1 MKSVVKFFLLGVL
14 VGDLLLP
21 TTVLGQWTV
30 FDPAQYSLQIERQ
43 IEEANRWLERVKQY
57 SEEINKLAEQLSTM
71 KGVLGQAERLVL
83 HNDNLTR
90 TMAQIGQT
98 VRDVFALKRAMET
111 MVISRLRMIKSIKTR
126 LMNGIFDPDADL
138 RDFEDYLRN
147 SIGRQEQE
155 KIATMN
161 RIAMFD
167 ATLARLY
174 HDLQTAQARQ
184 AGAAAQMKQAKDK
197 LDAELAKPQVD
208 QCAHCISDLKLEI
221 ANCEKMIADLDAQI
235 TNLSTQIE
243 DRVKRYNLTMEER
256 VRIANQ
262 VKATDEAWNTL
273 NIVRNRIFG
282 PLTTART
289 RSLRPFNKAV
299 CRPHR
304 QRRIRRLR
312 QRLFKRDS

>member
-1 MKSVVKFFLLGVL
+1 MKIFLRQLLLGVL
-14 VGDLLLP
+14 VGLILAP
-21 TTVLGQWTV
+21 STAQAQFTV

-71 KGVLGQAERLVL
+71 KGVLGQAEKLVL

-98 VRDVFALKRAMET
+98 VRDVFALKRAIET
-111 MVISRLRMIKSIKTR
+111 MVISRLNMIKSMKTR
-126 LMNGIFDPDADL
+126 LMSGIFDPEADL
-138 RDFEDYLRN
+138 RDFEDYLRD
-147 SIGRQEQE
+147 SLGRQEQD

-184 AGAAAQMKQAKDK
+184 AGAAQEMKQAKDK
-197 LDAELAKPQVD
+197 LDGELAKPQTE

-221 ANCEKMIADLDAQI
+221 ASCEKMIADLDVQI

-243 DRVKRYNLTMEER
+243 DRVKQYNLTMEER
-256 VRIANQ
+256 VRIANR
-262 VKATDEAWNTL
+262 VRATDEAWDQL
-273 NIVRNRIFG
+273 IIVKDSIFATIERG
-282 PLTTART
+282 GLPAPSPQST
-289 RSLRPFNKAV
+289 P
-299 CRPHR
+299 
-304 QRRIRRLR
+304 
-312 QRLFKRDS
+312 

>member
-1 MKSVVKFFLLGVL
+1 MTKIIKHLLLGVL
-14 VGDLLLP
+14 IGLILAP
-21 TTVLGQWTV
+21 STAQAQWTV

-43 IEEANRWLERVKQY
+43 IEEANRWLERVKHY
-57 SEEINKLAEQLSTM
+57 SDEINKLAEQLSTM
-71 KGVLGQAERLVL
+71 KGVLGQAEKLVL

-98 VRDVFALKRAMET
+98 VRDVFALKRAIET
-111 MVISRLRMIKSIKTR
+111 MVLSRLNMIKSMKTR
-126 LMNGIFDPDADL
+126 LMSGIFDPDADL

-147 SIGRQEQE
+147 SIGRQEQD

-184 AGAAAQMKQAKDK
+184 AGAAAQLKQAKDK
-197 LDAELAKPQVD
+197 LDAELAKPQAE

-221 ANCEKMIADLDAQI
+221 ASCEKMIADLDTQI

-243 DRVKRYNLTMEER
+243 DRVKLYNLTMEER
-256 VRIANQ
+256 VRIANR
-262 VKATDEAWNTL
+262 VKATDEAWDNL
-273 NIVRNRIFG
+273 NIVKDGIFE
-282 PLTTART
+282 AI
-289 RSLRPFNKAV
+289 
-299 CRPHR
+299 
-304 QRRIRRLR
+304 QRGGVPT
-312 QRLFKRDS
+312 SSPSPNP

>member
-1 MKSVVKFFLLGVL
+1 MKKLSKHILLG
-14 VGDLLLP
+14 LLLGAILTP
-21 TTVLGQWTV
+21 MTAQAQWTV

-43 IEEANRWLERVKQY
+43 IEEANRWLERVNHY
-57 SEEINKLAEQLSTM
+57 TDEINKMVEQITTM
-71 KGVLGQAERLVL
+71 KGVLTQAEKLVL
-83 HNDNLTR
+83 HNANLTR

-111 MVISRLRMIKSIKTR
+111 MVISRLNMIKSIKTR
-126 LMNGIFDPDADL
+126 LESGIFDPQADL

-147 SIGRQEQE
+147 SIGRQEQD

-174 HDLQTAQARQ
+174 HDLQTAEARQ
-184 AGAAAQMKQAKDK
+184 AGAALEMKQAKDK
-197 LDAELAKPQVD
+197 LEAELAKPQEE

-221 ANCEKMIADLDAQI
+221 ASCEKMIADLDKQI
-235 TNLSTQIE
+235 SDLSTQIE

-262 VKATDEAWNTL
+262 VKATDEAWNNL
-273 NIVRNRIFG
+273 NIVKDSIFEALQRG
-282 PLTTART
+282 GIPSPSPT
-289 RSLRPFNKAV
+289 
-299 CRPHR
+299 PHP
-304 QRRIRRLR
+304 
-312 QRLFKRDS
+312 

>member
-1 MKSVVKFFLLGVL
+1 MKRLLRNTLLG
-14 VGDLLLP
+14 LLIGIFLAP
-21 TTVLGQWTV
+21 STVQAQFTV

-57 SEEINKLAEQLSTM
+57 SDEINKLTEQLSTM
-71 KGVLGQAERLVL
+71 KGVLGQAEKLVL
-83 HNDNLTR
+83 HNANLTR

-111 MVISRLRMIKSIKTR
+111 MVISRLSMIKSIKTR
-126 LMNGIFDPDADL
+126 LMSGIFDPEADL

-147 SIGRQEQE
+147 SIGRTSQD

-184 AGAAAQMKQAKDK
+184 AGAAAEMKEAKDK
-197 LDAELAKPQVD
+197 LDAELSKPQSE
-208 QCAHCISDLKLEI
+208 QCASCISDLKLQI
-221 ANCEKMIADLDAQI
+221 ATCEKMIVELDVQI

-243 DRVKRYNLTMEER
+243 DRVKLYNLTMEER
-256 VRIANQ
+256 VRIANR
-262 VKATDEAWNTL
+262 VRATDEAWDNL
-273 NIVRNRIFG
+273 NLVKDGIFQAIENG
-282 PLTTART
+282 GTTPT
-289 RSLRPFNKAV
+289 
-299 CRPHR
+299 PHR
-304 QRRIRRLR
+304 P
-312 QRLFKRDS
+312 

>member
-1 MKSVVKFFLLGVL
+1 MKNVIKHVLLGVL
-14 VGDLLLP
+14 VGVILSP
-21 TTVLGQWTV
+21 STAQAQFTV

-43 IEEANRWLERVKQY
+43 IEEANRWLERVKHY
-57 SEEINKLAEQLSTM
+57 SDEINKLAEQLSTM
-71 KGVLGQAERLVL
+71 KGVLGQAEKLVL

-98 VRDVFALKRAMET
+98 VRDVFALKRAIET
-111 MVISRLRMIKSIKTR
+111 MVISRLNMIKSMKTR
-126 LMNGIFDPDADL
+126 LMSGIFDPQADL

-147 SIGRQEQE
+147 SIGRQEQD

-197 LDAELAKPQVD
+197 LDAELAKPQAE

-221 ANCEKMIADLDAQI
+221 ASCEKMIADLDTQI

-243 DRVKRYNLTMEER
+243 DRVKLYNLTMEER
-256 VRIANQ
+256 VRIANR
-262 VKATDEAWNTL
+262 VRATDEAWNNL
-273 NIVRNRIFG
+273 NIVKDGIFE
-282 PLTTART
+282 AI
-289 RSLRPFNKAV
+289 
-299 CRPHR
+299 
-304 QRRIRRLR
+304 QRGGVPTPSPSP
-312 QRLFKRDS
+312 QP

>member
-1 MKSVVKFFLLGVL
+1 MILAPSTAQAQF
-14 VGDLLLP
+14 
-21 TTVLGQWTV
+21 TV

-71 KGVLGQAERLVL
+71 KGVLGQAEKLVL

-98 VRDVFALKRAMET
+98 VRDVFALKRAIET
-111 MVISRLRMIKSIKTR
+111 MVISRLNMIKSIKTR

-147 SIGRQEQE
+147 SIGRQEQD

-184 AGAAAQMKQAKDK
+184 AGAAEEMKQAKDK
-197 LDAELAKPQVD
+197 LDAELAKPQAE

-221 ANCEKMIADLDAQI
+221 ASCEKMIADLDTQI

-256 VRIANQ
+256 VRIANR
-262 VKATDEAWNTL
+262 VKATDEAWDKL
-273 NIVRNRIFG
+273 NIVNG
-282 PLTTART
+282 VP
-289 RSLRPFNKAV
+289 SPS
-299 CRPHR
+299 PG
-304 QRRIRRLR
+304 QP
-312 QRLFKRDS
+312 

>member
-1 MKSVVKFFLLGVL
+1 MKHSIKHILLGILIGGLL
-14 VGDLLLP
+14 VP
-21 TTVLGQWTV
+21 ATAQAQWTV

-43 IEEANRWLERVKQY
+43 IEEANRWLERVRQY

-71 KGVLGQAERLVL
+71 KGVLGQAEKLVL
-83 HNDNLTR
+83 HNANLTR

-98 VRDVFALKRAMET
+98 VRDVFALKRAIET
-111 MVISRLRMIKSIKTR
+111 MIISRLRMIKSIKTR
-126 LMNGIFDPDADL
+126 LMNGIFDPDADM

-147 SIGRQEQE
+147 SIGRQEQD

-184 AGAAAQMKQAKDK
+184 AGAAQELKQAKDK
-197 LDAELAKPQVD
+197 LDAELAKPTVE

-221 ANCEKMIADLDAQI
+221 GSCEMMIADLDTQI

-262 VKATDEAWNTL
+262 VRATDEAWSKL
-273 NIVRNRIFG
+273 NIVKDSIFEAIQQG
-282 PLTTART
+282 GVPAP
-289 RSLRPFNKAV
+289 SPS
-299 CRPHR
+299 PHP
-304 QRRIRRLR
+304 
-312 QRLFKRDS
+312 

>member
-1 MKSVVKFFLLGVL
+1 MKKLVRCLLLGVL
-14 VGDLLLP
+14 VADLLLLP
-21 TTVLGQWTV
+21 TVQAQWTV

-43 IEEANRWLERVKQY
+43 IEEANRWLERVRQY

-71 KGVLGQAERLVL
+71 KGVLGQAEKLVL

-98 VRDVFALKRAMET
+98 VRDVFQLKRAIET
-111 MVISRLRMIKSIKTR
+111 MIISRLNMIKSMKTR
-126 LMNGIFDPDADL
+126 LMSGIFDPEADL

-147 SIGRQEQE
+147 SIGRQEE
-155 KIATMN
+155 DKIATMN

-174 HDLQTAQARQ
+174 HDLQTAQAKQ
-184 AGAAAQMKQAKDK
+184 AGAAEQMKQAKDK
-197 LDAELAKPQVD
+197 LEAELGKPQTD

-221 ANCEKMIADLDAQI
+221 ASCEKMIADLDTQI

-256 VRIANQ
+256 VRIANR
-262 VKATDEAWNTL
+262 VKATDEAWSNL
-273 NIVRNRIFG
+273 NLVKDSIFAAIQQG
-282 PLTTART
+282 GVPTASPT
-289 RSLRPFNKAV
+289 
-299 CRPHR
+299 PHP
-304 QRRIRRLR
+304 
-312 QRLFKRDS
+312 

>member
-1 MKSVVKFFLLGVL
+1 MLIGILLT
-14 VGDLLLP
+14 P
-21 TTVLGQWTV
+21 STAHAQFTV

-43 IEEANRWLERVKQY
+43 IEEANRWLERVQEY

-71 KGVLGQAERLVL
+71 KGVLGQAEKLVL

-98 VRDVFALKRAMET
+98 VRDVFELKRAVET
-111 MVISRLRMIKSIKTR
+111 MIISRLSMIKSMKTR
-126 LMNGIFDPDADL
+126 LMSGIFDPEADL

-147 SIGRQEQE
+147 SIGRQEE
-155 KIATMN
+155 DKIATMN

-174 HDLQTAQARQ
+174 HDLQTAQAKQ
-184 AGAAAQMKQAKDK
+184 AGAAEQMKQAKDK
-197 LDAELAKPQVD
+197 LEAELAKAQVD
-208 QCAHCISDLKLEI
+208 QCPHCISDLKLEI
-221 ANCEKMIADLDAQI
+221 ASCEKMIADLDSQI

-262 VKATDEAWNTL
+262 VKATDEAWSNL
-273 NIVRNRIFG
+273 NLVKDSIF
-282 PLTTART
+282 TAIQQGGVPT
-289 RSLRPFNKAV
+289 ASPTPN
-299 CRPHR
+299 
-304 QRRIRRLR
+304 Q
-312 QRLFKRDS
+312 

>member
-1 MKSVVKFFLLGVL
+1 MKTLKQILLG
-14 VGDLLLP
+14 LLIGILFVP
-21 TTVLGQWTV
+21 ATAQAQWTV

-43 IEEANRWLERVKQY
+43 IEEANRWLERVRQY

-71 KGVLGQAERLVL
+71 KGVLGQAEKLVL

-98 VRDVFALKRAMET
+98 VRDVFALKRAIET
-111 MVISRLRMIKSIKTR
+111 MVISRLNMIKSMKTR
-126 LMNGIFDPDADL
+126 LMSGIFDPEADL

-147 SIGRQEQE
+147 SIGRQEQD

-184 AGAAAQMKQAKDK
+184 AGAAQEMKQAKDK
-197 LDAELAKPQVD
+197 LDAEMAKPQTE

-221 ANCEKMIADLDAQI
+221 ASCEKMIADLDTQI

-243 DRVKRYNLTMEER
+243 DRVKLYNLTMEER
-256 VRIANQ
+256 VRIANR
-262 VKATDEAWNTL
+262 VKATDEAWNNL
-273 NIVRNRIFG
+273 NIVKDSIFDAIQQG
-282 PLTTART
+282 GVP
-289 RSLRPFNKAV
+289 SPSPSPRP
-299 CRPHR
+299 
-304 QRRIRRLR
+304 
-312 QRLFKRDS
+312 